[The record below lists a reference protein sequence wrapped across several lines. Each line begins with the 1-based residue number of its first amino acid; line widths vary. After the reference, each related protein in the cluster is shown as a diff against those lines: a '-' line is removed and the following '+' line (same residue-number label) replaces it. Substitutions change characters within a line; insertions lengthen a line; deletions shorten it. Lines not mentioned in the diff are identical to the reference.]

1 MQSVFTGRYLP
12 WRPCIETRWPVCAC
26 RPCRPNVVPPQASAS
41 GSPASE
47 EQQWHPSGSDFP
59 HWHNPHRSLRLR
71 QTQAGIASGLR
82 AGNC

>member
-41 GSPASE
+41 GSLASGGN
-47 EQQWHPSGSDFP
+47 QGRPSGSTHP
-59 HWHNPHRSLRLR
+59 HRHWHNPHRSLRL
-71 QTQAGIASGLR
+71 
-82 AGNC
+82 